1 MELRECLLP
10 LRKWWWLLLAATVVS
25 TASSFLATHLQ
36 VPLYQSQSTLMIGQ
50 ALADP
55 NPDNAAIYLTQQLA
69 QSYAELARRQPLRR
83 ATMEALGMLW
93 LPEYQVNIVPGTQL
107 LEIIVIDSDPVRS
120 QAVAQMLAQQL
131 VLLSPTSTQPDEKQR
146 QQFIDEQ
153 LAKLETK
160 IHDTEDEIQQL
171 QEEVAGMISARQIA
185 DTESQITTLQAKLN
199 DFQNNYATL
208 LSNTRAGAINT
219 LTIVEEAELPTDP
232 VNAHQALALLLGA
245 AIGFTLST
253 GTAYLLEYL
262 DNTLQSPADFTE
274 ALALPIMGF
283 IQEMPAAKEGQEGVL
298 VAEQPRSPVAEAFR
312 AVRTNLEFAAV
323 DKPLRTVLLT
333 SLNPGDGKSS
343 TACNLAA
350 SIAQSGKKVLLIDAD
365 LRRPRIHHF
374 FDCSNRFGLSDLFR
388 DQMTV
393 PEAAQAVENVP
404 DLLLITSGGLPPN
417 PAELL
422 GARKMD
428 RILAEAI
435 TLADIVLIDGPPFV
449 VSDTAILSAKV
460 DGVVVV
466 VQPGRTTAEA
476 AKALLEQLHRA
487 EAHIVGLVLNR
498 IPRKGSVYYRYRYQY
513 APEYYADPDNS
524 TYGVNGQVVKKR
536 LREGGFLSR

>member
-10 LRKWWWLLLAATVVS
+10 LRKWWWLLLAAMVVS

-83 ATMEALGMLW
+83 ATMEALGMIW

-120 QAVAQMLAQQL
+120 QAVAHMLAQQL

-160 IHDTEDEIQQL
+160 IHDTEEEIQQL

-232 VNAHQALALLLGA
+232 VNAHHALTLLLGA

-262 DNTLQSPADFTE
+262 DNTLQSPADFRE

-498 IPRKGSVYYRYRYQY
+498 IPRKGSVYYRYRYHY

-536 LREGGFLSR
+536 RRERGFLSR